1 MYTESTRGIVDSVL
15 DGYNATVFAYG
26 ATGSGKTHTMMG
38 NDRVGPGVMGL
49 AMCELWQKIESA
61 QDEFDFEV
69 SVSCL
74 EVYNETLHDL
84 FVPDSAALEMWDDPQ
99 GHAVV
104 SKLSVLHPHTVEE
117 VQRMLM
123 EANMRRRQSPTDA
136 NQESSRSH
144 AVFQVTVTKK
154 PKASGV
160 TANVLEGKL
169 NLIDLAGSERA
180 SKTNNRSERLREG
193 ANINKSLLALANCIN
208 ALGQN
213 YHSGQHIPF
222 RNSKLTRLLKDSLG
236 GTSRTTMIAAISPSS
251 LSFEDTHNTLKYASR
266 TRNIKINAT
275 RKVIPVRANLGQYR
289 DMIES
294 LNAQVT
300 QLRARLKDAEARQTQ
315 CACIRTQPPNVQDIA
330 ARLQRLYTERASM
343 FRQLLGAEQRIAT
356 LVSRTTGAAA
366 AAAAADDD
374 KSAQLLADARALREK
389 VASMLAYNEKGL
401 GLVFSEITRLPQP
414 ARDIVTHE
422 AHALAYDAQVAQGAY
437 AERSNAALTAL
448 VTDVSATGLIPVDHP
463 LAARIRAIVLDG
475 TNTAA
480 FFACPDKASS
490 LPFAT
495 AAAAGAFD
503 SPPSSPT
510 PPTFMSSGRRTRSSG
525 SHGTILPVSMRPA
538 VSSPPL
544 HAMPSP
550 QQQQQQQPL
559 SSSFSLKRTAAQ
571 ARVTAQDPQPKRVAL
586 LSDDAAA
593 AAAAATSTTTTES
606 SASTYGLGARSLGS
620 SLSFAK
626 PYGGRVSFAPSASTA
641 AESAAG
647 EDVDMAPA
655 ASAAAASASAS
666 ARPPSKDYTSRFFHP
681 STVLSMDAAA
691 FLPPADNSGRQ
702 LRSILKTSKRF
713 EPDASAAAAAA
724 AAGSA
729 VGGGAAAAAAGTALG
744 GGGSGDAAPV
754 TKSVKFSDVQSYS
767 DGQTASTRGIGLSG
781 TRSPARFFP
790 GLSGAAGGAA
800 GASGSAAGQASS
812 ATAAAGVGVG
822 AKRLNAL
829 GSVSTSITASSFV
842 LPSFRSA
849 AAAAAAASSSSSA
862 SSAAPG
868 SAAALQTRPAKPPIF
883 KP

>member
-1 MYTESTRGIVDSVL
+1 MDSVL

-251 LSFEDTHNTLKYASR
+251 LSYEDTHNTLKYASR

-300 QLRARLKDAEARQTQ
+300 QLRARLKDAEARQAQ
-315 CACIRTQPPNVQDIA
+315 CTCLRTQPPNVQDIA
-330 ARLQRLYTERASM
+330 ARLQRLYSERASM
-343 FRQLLGAEQRIAT
+343 FRQLLGAETRIST
-356 LVSRTTGAAA
+356 LVSRGAASA
-366 AAAAADDD
+366 AGGIAGGEDND
-374 KSAQLLADARALREK
+374 KDKNAQMLAEARVLREK
-389 VASMLAYNEKGL
+389 IASMLAYNEKGL
-401 GLVFSEITRLPQP
+401 GLVFSEIARLPQG
-414 ARDIVTHE
+414 AREIVARE

-437 AERSNAALTAL
+437 AERSNATLAAL
-448 VTDVSATGLIPVDHP
+448 VTDISATGLVPVDHP
-463 LAARIRAIVLDG
+463 LAARIRAFVLDG

-495 AAAAGAFD
+495 SSTSASVSAAATIPMLSAA
-503 SPPSSPT
+503 SLESPPASPARVCPPPSSGR
-510 PPTFMSSGRRTRSSG
+510 MRGSSGGR
-525 SHGTILPVSMRPA
+525 GTVLPVSMRPA

-544 HAMPSP
+544 HALPSP
-550 QQQQQQQPL
+550 QQQQQQQQQQL
-559 SSSFSLKRTAAQ
+559 ASSFSLKRTAAQ
-571 ARVTAQDPQPKRVAL
+571 ASVSAQDPLPKRAAL
-586 LSDDAAA
+586 LSGDDAAA
-593 AAAAATSTTTTES
+593 AATGTAATDSS
-606 SASTYGLGARSLGS
+606 SASYGLGSRTLGS
-620 SLSFAK
+620 SLSFAR
-626 PYGGRVSFAPSASTA
+626 PYGGRVSFAPAASG
-641 AESAAG
+641 AG
-647 EDVDMAPA
+647 DSPAIGDDSDMVPA
-655 ASAAAASASAS
+655 VATGSAAAAGTAASAS

-691 FLPPADNSGRQ
+691 FLPPAADNSGRQ

-713 EPDASAAAAAA
+713 ESD

-729 VGGGAAAAAAGTALG
+729 SAALG
-744 GGGSGDAAPV
+744 GNGVTGVGATVGMTPSAMVGSGSSSDAAPV

-767 DGQTASTRGIGLSG
+767 DGQTASTRGIGLAG
-781 TRSPARFFP
+781 ARSPGRIFP
-790 GLSGAAGGAA
+790 GS
-800 GASGSAAGQASS
+800 SS
-812 ATAAAGVGVG
+812 ASTGAGV
-822 AKRLNAL
+822 ARRLNAL

-842 LPSFRSA
+842 LPSFR
-849 AAAAAAASSSSSA
+849 AAASSA
-862 SSAAPG
+862 AGGAGAPG
-868 SAAALQTRPAKPPIF
+868 PSGTLPARPAPKPPVF